1 MDILEYLEKVSYE
14 EVSKNKNSVGE
25 ISNPEKEDDFLK
37 NHEIGNEIESN
48 APNSPVWLEK
58 NDYLNNLFE
67 FRSTSSDKVIPLERL
82 IWAKNNFM
90 NKLKGNKA
98 YFPARRCNIE
108 EGVTERYLRWP
119 IKDDEVLIEFLCVP
133 VGCLYGGRL
142 QIVNMTEI
150 YPFYEMGNRTKSNKN
165 TANNRDKWN
174 SHSIEN
180 MRNLFKFKYSN
191 KTAEALTF
199 RIMQVA
205 DQFLS
210 ESLKL
215 ASVLKTFPLK
225 KNTLLLFYYYELP
238 LCIKKNKIKSP

>member
-14 EVSKNKNSVGE
+14 EVSKNQNSDGK
-25 ISNPEKEDDFLK
+25 ISNPEKEDEILK
-37 NHEIGNEIESN
+37 NSEIGNEIVSN

-58 NDYLNNLFE
+58 DDYLNNLFE
-67 FRSTSSDKVIPLERL
+67 FRSISPDKIIPLEKL

-90 NKLKGNKA
+90 NKLKGNRA

-108 EGVTERYLRWP
+108 EGVTEGYLRWP

-150 YPFYEMGNRTKSNKN
+150 YPFYEMCNRNKSNKN

-174 SHSIEN
+174 SWSIEN

-215 ASVLKTFPLK
+215 ASV
-225 KNTLLLFYYYELP
+225 
-238 LCIKKNKIKSP
+238 